1 MTINQA
7 RAVKLYKSGMSI
19 PKIAQEIGVT
29 RQAAHFMILR
39 AAALDKSFMYNGRLQ
54 KCVYPAIARVMH
66 EREITIQALSEQI
79 GINKASVG
87 RALHGESIRY
97 STACKIADALGMTVD
112 EAFRRDEKTREC

>member
-29 RQAAHFMILR
+29 RQAVRSMLLSV
-39 AAALDKSFMYNGRLQ
+39 AARDKSFMYKGRMQ
-54 KCVYPAIARVMH
+54 KCVYPAIVRVMN

-79 GINKASVG
+79 GMSEVG
-87 RALHGESIRY
+87 VRRALHGESIRY
-97 STACKIADALGMTVD
+97 STACKIAEALGLTVD
-112 EAFRRDEKTREC
+112 EAFKRDDK